1 MSAEEGRDL
10 AERLL
15 AWLDDQ
21 ADRDGVRVAEREE
34 LLFAAQEEE

>member
-1 MSAEEGRDL
+1 MSAEEEAVLTERLMAWL
-10 AERLL
+10 AE
-15 AWLDDQ
+15 Q